1 MPSGTRGWTRRRSL
15 GPFIIRHPSSAILYL
30 SLLISFLLFFP
41 SPISSQEGKIGYVD
55 SMRLRTEFR
64 EFGDAQAKFDEDVK
78 AWEDEAT
85 QMRGTIDSLKKD
97 LDETALI
104 LSEAKRKEKEDSLE
118 VQERQY
124 QKFTNDVFA
133 PGGKAEKRNAELT
146 KPILDKINLVLEK
159 IATEENIIMIFDSV
173 NGNIAYAKKS
183 LDLTDLV
190 LEELDKLE

>member
-1 MPSGTRGWTRRRSL
+1 MPSGTRSWTRRRSS

-41 SPISSQEGKIGYVD
+41 SSISSQEGKIGYVD

-104 LSEAKRKEKEDSLE
+104 LSEAKRKEKED
-118 VQERQY
+118 
-124 QKFTNDVFA
+124 
-133 PGGKAEKRNAELT
+133 
-146 KPILDKINLVLEK
+146 
-159 IATEENIIMIFDSV
+159 
-173 NGNIAYAKKS
+173 
-183 LDLTDLV
+183 
-190 LEELDKLE
+190 